1 MVTRRLAGSLGA
13 APAAARLTLF
23 AIVSPPAAHA
33 LDYGTLD
40 ARVGWV
46 SECLGIKN
54 AGLSAGTPVTFILY
68 DPQRPDLEDQ
78 WILSKRVQGAIL
90 GRADSAE
97 HCQPLAEITGGSN
110 EEAGYVFYRVAIEG
124 IERMPPCYDFGFGIL
139 GLRARR
145 NGRSIWTVEGSRT
158 ASRCATVFTG

>member
-1 MVTRRLAGSLGA
+1 
-13 APAAARLTLF
+13 
-23 AIVSPPAAHA
+23 
-33 LDYGTLD
+33 
-40 ARVGWV
+40 
-46 SECLGIKN
+46 
-54 AGLSAGTPVTFILY
+54 LSAGTLGTFILY

-78 WILSKRVQGAIL
+78 RIMSKRVQGAIL

-124 IERMPPCYDFGFGIL
+124 IERMPPYYDFGFGIL